1 MTVKQGLT
9 SVASSDPAFSNQHI
23 QNSIS
28 DATVGWISKS
38 RSLAVKIDASE
49 VLTES
54 QKSDLYESLETVSY
68 LNIGRYFED
77 LDKHTTNI
85 LNGSLG
91 EPDPT
96 DGNTG
101 TFLEHLGTIDSIQ
114 SLYESLYGQSAGN
127 NGKSVD
133 DFVGSLRGTLIGDIQ
148 SVKSAVTFIDNLSLS
163 SQTDYETALQDL
175 IDFIDTLDDSTFFDE
190 STFNSLRS
198 VLESCASTF
207 HTDLSAGHIEPKRQ
221 TLINVRSNVI
231 GKITSETNNLGS
243 ITTYSES
250 LSNVVAYQSLA
261 SNDTIKDLII
271 KSTTNDSW
279 KDYFENY
286 DDRFNQQNPL
296 FDTNSTDEEK
306 INQTLKLKGLPD
318 VTQYLDLDSVAQKAL
333 RDDRIKTRLGDSG
346 KTSEKIIEES
356 CVLLGIG
363 VAGKNVYTQSKQLLD
378 NLNKHDRDVVKQEL
392 ELNRTVNTNS

>member
-54 QKSDLYESLETVSY
+54 QKSDLYASLETVSY

-114 SLYESLYGQSAGN
+114 SLYESLYGKDAGS

-133 DFVGSLRGTLIGDIQ
+133 DFVGSLRGTLISDTQ
-148 SVKSAVTFIDNLSLS
+148 SIKSAVTFINNLALS

-198 VLESCASTF
+198 VLESRASTF
-207 HTDLSAGHIEPKRQ
+207 HADLSAGHIEPKRQ
-221 TLINVRSNVI
+221 ILITARNNI
-231 GKITSETNNLGS
+231 IEQIAGETNNLGS

-261 SNDTIKDLII
+261 SNNTIKDLII
-271 KSTTNDSW
+271 KSTTNNSW

-286 DDRFNQQNPL
+286 NDRFDQQNPL

-356 CVLLGIG
+356 CVLLGIT